1 MGDKEVFTEGVVEGL
16 TMAARTVKR
25 TPATN
30 RLSLDMAYDAILQ
43 DIDKIH
49 AVLEEGKGKK

>member
-1 MGDKEVFTEGVVEGL
+1 MGDREVFTEGIIEGL
-16 TMAARTVKR
+16 TMAAATVRR

-43 DIDKIH
+43 DINKIH
-49 AVLEEGKGKK
+49 AVTEEAKWVI